1 MMEKSVLVS
10 ETRRSRRS
18 KRNALRVRCEGHS
31 IRYKTAYDEGE
42 GALIN
47 ISSGGCVF
55 ESATLPVS
63 VQEKV
68 FISIELGGKDSIVE
82 AKAVVVRAEED
93 QCAVQFTLIEAPA
106 QRLIRTY
113 FIQKLRTQ

>member
-1 MMEKSVLVS
+1 M
-10 ETRRSRRS
+10 
-18 KRNALRVRCEGHS
+18 RCDGHPVK
-31 IRYKTAYDEGE
+31 YKTAYDEGE

-47 ISSGGCVF
+47 ISSGGCVL
-55 ESATLPVS
+55 ESTTLPVS

-68 FISIELGGKDSIVE
+68 FISIKLGRKDSIVE

-93 QCAVQFTLIEAPA
+93 QFAVQFTLIEAPA

-113 FIQKLRTQ
+113 FIQKLRNK

>member
-1 MMEKSVLVS
+1 MKGVLVS
-10 ETRRSRRS
+10 ETRRSRKS
-18 KRNALRVRCEGHS
+18 KRNALRMRCDGHP

-68 FISIELGGKDSIVE
+68 FISIELEEKESIVE

-93 QCAVQFTLIEAPA
+93 QCAVKFILIETPA

-113 FIQKLRTQ
+113 FIQKLRNK